1 MRAREF
7 RALASKRLRKEVI
20 WRMLSWTISVSSRFD
35 QSDWTG
41 VDIGEGLRVRV
52 GVRKGQG
59 TRLGERGFICVYRKV
74 FGQGALSMDVK
85 QQCTV

>member
-1 MRAREF
+1 MAVSANSSVLSSWLSFSLMRAREF

-41 VDIGEGLRVRV
+41 VDIGEGLGLGLGRD
-52 GVRKGQG
+52 KGPG
-59 TRLGERGFICVYRKV
+59 WGSEDLFVCI
-74 FGQGALSMDVK
+74 
-85 QQCTV
+85 

>member
-1 MRAREF
+1 
-7 RALASKRLRKEVI
+7 
-20 WRMLSWTISVSSRFD
+20 MLSWTISVSSRFD

-41 VDIGEGLRVRV
+41 VDIGEGLGLGLGRDR
-52 GVRKGQG
+52 G
-59 TRLGERGFICVYRKV
+59 TRLGERGFIWVYRKV